1 MAIFEFIAQLSL
13 YVWFCT
19 AIFWAMVN
27 IAFAS
32 WAKQDL
38 RIWGPIGG
46 VLPIIGFIALVIF
59 HFANKANKEDTPQ
72 ESAGAYAE
80 FSQTGSKNF
89 TDSFSFSPDPFGAG
103 SGEYASTPAFQG
115 FETNFQDDSSKP
127 WIFRHPG
134 VWFFLASIL
143 ISIAFLVSLF
153 LTWFTTIDE
162 QRSFMDINAFSTGLD
177 FWIFV
182 SVAGVITATLLS
194 LKGPSRIGAVVI
206 AWMATW
212 WLLLSMASLTA
223 RSIFV
228 PAIDLLFQIPNLI
241 VKEAGGDSDIFS
253 AFAFDVGAAWYV
265 VFVNSLLL
273 IGASSWLIAQAH
285 FKDKSSS
292 Y

>member
-1 MAIFEFIAQLSL
+1 VAIFEFIGQLAF

-19 AIFWAMVN
+19 AIFWAIVN
-27 IAFAS
+27 VAFAS
-32 WAKQDL
+32 WGKQDV

-46 VLPIIGFIALVIF
+46 VFPIVGFIALVIY
-59 HFANKANKEDTPQ
+59 HFASKANKKQ
-72 ESAGAYAE
+72 ASVASGNAYDE
-80 FSQTGSKNF
+80 FSSSGSKSF
-89 TDSFSFSPDPFGAG
+89 SDSFSFSPDPFGAG
-103 SGEYASTPAFQG
+103 SGEYASAPAFQG
-115 FETNFQDDSSKP
+115 FDLEYKDDSKKN
-127 WIFRHPG
+127 WVFTHPG
-134 VWFFLASIL
+134 IWFFAGSVI
-143 ISIAFLVSLF
+143 ISIAFVLSLF

-162 QRSFMDINAFSTGLD
+162 QRAFMEINAFSTGLD

-182 SVAGVITATLLS
+182 TVAGVIASVLLS
-194 LKGPSRIGAVVI
+194 LKGASRIGAVII

-223 RSIFV
+223 RDVFI

-241 VKEAGGDSDIFS
+241 VKESGGDSDIFS

-273 IGASSWLIAQAH
+273 IAASSWLISQAH
-285 FKDKSSS
+285 FRDKQSS

>member
-1 MAIFEFIAQLSL
+1 MAIFEFIAQLAL

-32 WAKQDL
+32 WAKQDI

-72 ESAGAYAE
+72 QSAGAYAE

-103 SGEYASTPAFQG
+103 SGEYASTPVFQG

-127 WIFRHPG
+127 
-134 VWFFLASIL
+134 
-143 ISIAFLVSLF
+143 
-153 LTWFTTIDE
+153 
-162 QRSFMDINAFSTGLD
+162 
-177 FWIFV
+177 
-182 SVAGVITATLLS
+182 
-194 LKGPSRIGAVVI
+194 VVI

>member
-1 MAIFEFIAQLSL
+1 MAIFDFIGQLSF

-19 AIFWAMVN
+19 AIFWAIVN
-27 IAFAS
+27 VAFAS
-32 WAKQDL
+32 WARQDI

-46 VLPIIGFIALVIF
+46 AFPIIGFIALIIY
-59 HFANKANKEDTPQ
+59 HFASKANNKQ
-72 ESAGAYAE
+72 VKVASGSAYDE
-80 FSQTGSKNF
+80 FSSTGSKSFSN
-89 TDSFSFSPDPFGAG
+89 SFSFSPDPFGAG
-103 SGEYASTPAFQG
+103 SGEYASAPAFQG
-115 FETNFQDDSSKP
+115 FELEHKDDSGKV

-134 VWFFLASIL
+134 IWFFAATI
-143 ISIAFLVSLF
+143 IIGTAFMVSLF

-162 QRSFMDINAFSTGLD
+162 QRTFMEINAFSTGLD

-182 SVAGVITATLLS
+182 SIASLIAAILLS
-194 LKGPSRIGAVVI
+194 LKGASRIGAIVI

-223 RSIFV
+223 RDVFV

-241 VKEAGGDSDIFS
+241 VKDSGADSDIYS

-273 IGASSWLIAQAH
+273 IGASSWLISQAH
-285 FKDKSSS
+285 FRDQQSS
-292 Y
+292 